1 MIKARAGSIIVLG
14 LQAENYRELAKD
26 RPILVKGE
34 DIGVHGLKI
43 VIFHYTT
50 VEDATEK
57 MKTLGFETPPTKT
70 DPSGN

>member
-1 MIKARAGSIIVLG
+1 MIKARSGSIIILG
-14 LQAENYRELAKD
+14 LQAENYVKLAQD
-26 RPILVKGE
+26 NPILVKGE

-57 MKTLGFETPPTKT
+57 MKKMGYESPPTKI